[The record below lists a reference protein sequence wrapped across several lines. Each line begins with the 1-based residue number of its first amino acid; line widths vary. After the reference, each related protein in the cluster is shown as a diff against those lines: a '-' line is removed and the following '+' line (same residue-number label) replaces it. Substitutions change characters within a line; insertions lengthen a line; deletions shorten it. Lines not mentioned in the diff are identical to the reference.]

1 MVVPEAKQGRQQIPQ
16 GRYYCL
22 FNQSSE
28 MLLCSAYHADNDCI
42 TVQFYEG
49 KRRAL
54 AGSTFALMNDPD
66 YDEEVLYARENKARE
81 TNEAALFKSMFPDC
95 STEELAEF
103 RMHLHETN
111 HFPRLS
117 SSPSPG
123 GGGGGGV
130 TATPPDESAPPSS
143 IIESRRTRDLH
154 AVMDWQQYT
163 VTKLLQNK
171 TGPKKTLPVVVVK
184 YEGKRSFFYHRTD
197 ASMLLQNTS
206 DLHTRLN
213 VSYYCTYK
221 ADAAASGSLSIRPSD
236 GAVERWF
243 PSRRR
248 TQDSRYWVHP
258 PIWSSSRRQ
267 AKCI

>member
-1 MVVPEAKQGRQQIPQ
+1 
-16 GRYYCL
+16 
-22 FNQSSE
+22 

-95 STEELAEF
+95 SAEELAEF

-117 SSPSPG
+117 SSPSP

-197 ASMLLQNTS
+197 ASLLLQNTS
-206 DLHTRLN
+206 DLHTRLDVYIQGGCSSKRFAIN
-213 VSYYCTYK
+213 KAKRWGGGALVPLAAEDSGQQILGPPSYLELFTK
-221 ADAAASGSLSIRPSD
+221 TSK
-236 GAVERWF
+236 
-243 PSRRR
+243 
-248 TQDSRYWVHP
+248 VHLTEQEKQR
-258 PIWSSSRRQ
+258 I
-267 AKCI
+267 KDDLKNNL